1 MGARNGLAQKI
12 IQVTKLLITSISLL
26 SGWKNRFCFVFV
38 VFILS
43 FFHLSH
49 RKDNPMYL
57 TFLVSLEIREY
68 KDLCGLLP
76 TFVVFSLHHVVSGD
90 WKKAVDHLELE

>member
-12 IQVTKLLITSISLL
+12 IQITKLLITSISWL

-38 VFILS
+38 AFILS
-43 FFHLSH
+43 FFFHLSH
-49 RKDNPMYL
+49 RKDNPMCL
-57 TFLVSLEIREY
+57 TFLVSLEIRGH

-76 TFVVFSLHHVVSGD
+76 TSVYHVVSV
-90 WKKAVDHLELE
+90 A